1 MHESIVKGLGK
12 RTTPTNVFTLL
23 HANKAT
29 LHKLNTIVK
38 TWDNTMHDM
47 VLIMCKT
54 LNNVMCSQA
63 AECFE

>member
-1 MHESIVKGLGK
+1 MYESIIKGLGK
-12 RTTPTNVFTLL
+12 CTTPTNVFALL
-23 HANKAT
+23 HVNKAA

-38 TWDNTMHDM
+38 TWDNTMRDM
-47 VLIMCKT
+47 VLVMCKT